1 MIASSSISKKAG
13 QKSDANLTKSEKNMK
28 YQCKVENCGN
38 SFSCRKTLRE
48 HMRRHTGE
56 RPFKW

>member
-1 MIASSSISKKAG
+1 VDTALTD
-13 QKSDANLTKSEKNMK
+13 KSMK
-28 YQCKVENCGN
+28 YQCKMEGCGN

>member
-1 MIASSSISKKAG
+1 MIAPSSIPKKGAA
-13 QKSDANLTKSEKNMK
+13 KSDANLTQAEKNMK
-28 YQCKVENCGN
+28 YQCKVESCGN